1 MRKTIFLLVALVS
14 AVIQSEAQ
22 NKKLLVAG
30 TDVPVVAEK
39 DINASELK
47 EGQTIELVT
56 ADDVKVESG
65 EVVIP
70 KGSSVTA
77 RVRTSLKQRFLANQ
91 KKRLIIDIKEVKLP
105 NGKSVA
111 LCNGVTSFTVS
122 RSTGDLEAAPL
133 KIAATNKYLIPT
145 DYVIHAKVEVSLD
158 ISK

>member
-22 NKKLLVAG
+22 NKKLLMAG

-39 DINASELK
+39 DIKASELK

-70 KGSSVTA
+70 KGSQHV
-77 RVRTSLKQRFLANQ
+77 V
-91 KKRLIIDIKEVKLP
+91 D
-105 NGKSVA
+105 
-111 LCNGVTSFTVS
+111 TVF
-122 RSTGDLEAAPL
+122 RIYDF
-133 KIAATNKYLIPT
+133 
-145 DYVIHAKVEVSLD
+145 
-158 ISK
+158 